1 MGRGRQKAKH
11 TKVARELK
19 YFSPDT
25 NYNALERELTGH
37 PVADPRL
44 DEDLAKWPEYDAAAA
59 GSVDL
64 DDDDESDDD
73 EDDDDADDDTSSPE
87 AVAHFATEDEK
98 KRA

>member
-37 PVADPRL
+37 PSDPRL
-44 DEDLAKWPEYDAAAA
+44 DEDLAKWPEYEADKAKKAA
-59 GSVDL
+59 GGDVTGSSDDGDDDP
-64 DDDDESDDD
+64 DDDDRYVD
-73 EDDDDADDDTSSPE
+73 
-87 AVAHFATEDEK
+87 HYATEDEQ

>member
-37 PVADPRL
+37 PVGDPRL
-44 DEDLAKWPEYDAAAA
+44 DEDLAKWPEYEA
-59 GSVDL
+59 GKPGKGSE
-64 DDDDESDDD
+64 DDDAGD
-73 EDDDDADDDTSSPE
+73 EDDQYVD
-87 AVAHFATEDEK
+87 HYATEDEQ

>member
-44 DEDLAKWPEYDAAAA
+44 DEDLAKWPEYDAATA
-59 GSVDL
+59 GGVDP
-64 DDDDESDDD
+64 DDEDESDEDDGDESDDD
-73 EDDDDADDDTSSPE
+73 ASSPE